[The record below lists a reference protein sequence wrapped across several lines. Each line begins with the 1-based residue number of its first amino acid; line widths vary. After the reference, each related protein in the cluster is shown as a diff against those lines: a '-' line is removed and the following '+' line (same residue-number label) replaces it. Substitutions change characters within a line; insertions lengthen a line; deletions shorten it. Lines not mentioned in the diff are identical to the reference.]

1 MTELAEVCDLRPT
14 QNVLYRMFDTNGDL
28 LYVGITMDVES
39 RFRDHRREKQWWP
52 EVRTITLEHFSDRAT
67 LKSAEQAAILREQPM
82 FNVQN
87 RTPLKPPRPGDPQ
100 RTVAVPEDQWQQ
112 FGRTADALNTDRSKL
127 INLFIAWANRTEG
140 VTLPRRP
147 PRQ

>member
-1 MTELAEVCDLRPT
+1 MAE
-14 QNVLYRMFDTNGDL
+14 YRK
-28 LYVGITMDVES
+28 
-39 RFRDHRREKQWWP
+39 H
-52 EVRTITLEHFSDRAT
+52 
-67 LKSAEQAAILREQPM
+67 
-82 FNVQN
+82 
-87 RTPLKPPRPGDPQ
+87 PQ

-127 INLFIAWANRTEG
+127 INLFIAWANRTDG